1 MFLRHSAFKACCE
14 VARIFQVEQSV
25 DTCAVFCVIEM
36 HELDSKASYVSVFCE
51 SINILSMWT
60 LEISL
65 MGFLF
70 CLVFFL
76 RLNSAACAVDY
87 WNSLVNRPEYAH

>member
-36 HELDSKASYVSVFCE
+36 HELDCKASHVSVFCE

-65 MGFLF
+65 TGVFF
-70 CLVFFL
+70 FFL
-76 RLNSAACAVDY
+76 RLNSAACAVHY

>member
-36 HELDSKASYVSVFCE
+36 HELDCKASHVSVFCE
-51 SINILSMWT
+51 SINILNMWT

-65 MGFLF
+65 TG
-70 CLVFFL
+70 VFFFVFFDL
-76 RLNSAACAVDY
+76 TQL
-87 WNSLVNRPEYAH
+87 LVQYIIGIRW